1 MSSEGRFRFS
11 LLPAA
16 LVLLAV
22 LGGAHAG
29 AAQANGDVSARAV
42 DAQGSP
48 VAGIQITLIKAGG
61 KDNQQRTA
69 DAEGRVDFGGLAG
82 GVYIVTTAPEG
93 YAEVTCPGVR
103 VVGQSRQLE
112 IRLMPKDGPEPSSC
126 KVAEAG

>member
-16 LVLLAV
+16 LVALAV
-22 LGGAHAG
+22 LCGVQPG
-29 AAQANGDVSARAV
+29 AAQPNGDVLAQAL
-42 DAQGSP
+42 DGQGSP
-48 VAGIQITLIKAGG
+48 IAGVQITLMKAGG
-61 KDNQQRTA
+61 QSQKQAA
-69 DAEGRVDFGGLAG
+69 DAEGKVHFNGLAG
-82 GVYIVTTAPEG
+82 GVYILTTAPDG

-126 KVAEAG
+126 KVIQGT